1 MTKEE
6 FLDEIKKE
14 LGFMPYEEVIKAEK
28 YFESYFNGSEAD
40 EKVIERF
47 GSPKYAAQ
55 NYYRTHVANSNA
67 NIKPP
72 KKNGVGIW
80 ALAIAVGFFVVAIIF
95 GILCIFPFA
104 FFSGVSMW
112 LGGAGMILKSF
123 FAHAGFANM
132 VMQIGVGCIFFGLG
146 LFIAWATV
154 VVCIKL
160 FPWIIRKIVAL
171 GSRLFNKKA

>member
-72 KKNGVGIW
+72 KKNGSRNMGIDNYSYIIVADTYTVGNSSR
-80 ALAIAVGFFVVAIIF
+80 IF
-95 GILCIFPFA
+95 CGSDNIRYIVYFSVCIFQRCF
-104 FFSGVSMW
+104 
-112 LGGAGMILKSF
+112 
-123 FAHAGFANM
+123 N
-132 VMQIGVGCIFFGLG
+132 
-146 LFIAWATV
+146 
-154 VVCIKL
+154 
-160 FPWIIRKIVAL
+160 VARRC
-171 GSRLFNKKA
+171 GNDT

>member
-80 ALAIAVGFFVVAIIF
+80 ALIIILILLSPYTVGNSSRIF
-95 GILCIFPFA
+95 CGSDNIRYIVYFSVCIFQRCF
-104 FFSGVSMW
+104 
-112 LGGAGMILKSF
+112 
-123 FAHAGFANM
+123 N
-132 VMQIGVGCIFFGLG
+132 
-146 LFIAWATV
+146 
-154 VVCIKL
+154 
-160 FPWIIRKIVAL
+160 VARRC
-171 GSRLFNKKA
+171 GNDT

>member
-80 ALAIAVGFFVVAIIF
+80 ALIIILILLSPILIPLAIVVGFFAVAIIF

-104 FFSGVSMW
+104 FFSQ
-112 LGGAGMILKSF
+112 LF
-123 FAHAGFANM
+123 FIQPL
-132 VMQIGVGCIFFGLG
+132 VRTIFKF
-146 LFIAWATV
+146 LFRKDITS
-154 VVCIKL
+154 
-160 FPWIIRKIVAL
+160 RKIAAETV
-171 GSRLFNKKA
+171 KA

>member
-80 ALAIAVGFFVVAIIF
+80 ALIIILITDTYTVGNSNRIF
-95 GILCIFPFA
+95 CGSDNIRYIVHFSVCIFQRCF
-104 FFSGVSMW
+104 
-112 LGGAGMILKSF
+112 
-123 FAHAGFANM
+123 N
-132 VMQIGVGCIFFGLG
+132 
-146 LFIAWATV
+146 
-154 VVCIKL
+154 
-160 FPWIIRKIVAL
+160 VARRC
-171 GSRLFNKKA
+171 GDDT

>member
-6 FLDEIKKE
+6 FLEGIKKE

-80 ALAIAVGFFVVAIIF
+80 ALII
-95 GILCIFPFA
+95 ILILLSPILIPLA

-132 VMQIGVGCIFFGLG
+132 VMQIGVECIFFGLG

>member
-72 KKNGVGIW
+72 KKRCRNMGIDNYSYIIVADTYTVGNSSR
-80 ALAIAVGFFVVAIIF
+80 IF
-95 GILCIFPFA
+95 CGSDNIRYIVYFSVCIFQRCF
-104 FFSGVSMW
+104 
-112 LGGAGMILKSF
+112 
-123 FAHAGFANM
+123 N
-132 VMQIGVGCIFFGLG
+132 
-146 LFIAWATV
+146 
-154 VVCIKL
+154 
-160 FPWIIRKIVAL
+160 VARRC
-171 GSRLFNKKA
+171 GNDT

>member
-1 MTKEE
+1 MTKKE

-80 ALAIAVGFFVVAIIF
+80 ALIIIIIVADTYTVDNSSRIF
-95 GILCIFPFA
+95 CGSDNIRYIVYFSVCIFQLCF
-104 FFSGVSMW
+104 
-112 LGGAGMILKSF
+112 
-123 FAHAGFANM
+123 N
-132 VMQIGVGCIFFGLG
+132 
-146 LFIAWATV
+146 
-154 VVCIKL
+154 
-160 FPWIIRKIVAL
+160 VARRC
-171 GSRLFNKKA
+171 GNDT

>member
-80 ALAIAVGFFVVAIIF
+80 ALIIILILLSPILIPLAIAVGSDNIRYIVYFSV
-95 GILCIFPFA
+95 CIFQRCF
-104 FFSGVSMW
+104 
-112 LGGAGMILKSF
+112 
-123 FAHAGFANM
+123 N
-132 VMQIGVGCIFFGLG
+132 
-146 LFIAWATV
+146 
-154 VVCIKL
+154 
-160 FPWIIRKIVAL
+160 VARRC
-171 GSRLFNKKA
+171 GNDT

>member
-80 ALAIAVGFFVVAIIF
+80 ALIIILILLSPILIPLAIAVGFFAVAIIF
-95 GILCIFPFA
+95 GI
-104 FFSGVSMW
+104 
-112 LGGAGMILKSF
+112 
-123 FAHAGFANM
+123 
-132 VMQIGVGCIFFGLG
+132 

>member
-1 MTKEE
+1 MTKKE

-80 ALAIAVGFFVVAIIF
+80 ALIIIVADTYTVDNSSRIF
-95 GILCIFPFA
+95 CGSDNIRYIVYFSVCIFQRCF
-104 FFSGVSMW
+104 
-112 LGGAGMILKSF
+112 
-123 FAHAGFANM
+123 N
-132 VMQIGVGCIFFGLG
+132 
-146 LFIAWATV
+146 
-154 VVCIKL
+154 
-160 FPWIIRKIVAL
+160 VARRC
-171 GSRLFNKKA
+171 GNDT

>member
-6 FLDEIKKE
+6 FLDKIKKE

-72 KKNGVGIW
+72 KKNGV
-80 ALAIAVGFFVVAIIF
+80 
-95 GILCIFPFA
+95 
-104 FFSGVSMW
+104 
-112 LGGAGMILKSF
+112 
-123 FAHAGFANM
+123 
-132 VMQIGVGCIFFGLG
+132 
-146 LFIAWATV
+146 
-154 VVCIKL
+154 
-160 FPWIIRKIVAL
+160 
-171 GSRLFNKKA
+171 

>member
-72 KKNGVGIW
+72 KK
-80 ALAIAVGFFVVAIIF
+80 FFAVAIIF